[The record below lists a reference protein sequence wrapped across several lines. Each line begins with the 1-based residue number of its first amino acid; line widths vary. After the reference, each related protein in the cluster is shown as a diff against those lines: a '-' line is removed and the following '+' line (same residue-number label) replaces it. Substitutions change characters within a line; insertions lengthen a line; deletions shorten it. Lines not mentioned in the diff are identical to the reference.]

1 MDSLKKELDKLLQYF
16 FDERTGDA
24 DIPDRT
30 RNYLQEQL
38 DGLKLRIVDVRGIVR
53 FLRNDGIDIK
63 SRFVVNPKTKTV
75 YKVYALKNKAINNY
89 EAKLGGRV

>member
-30 RNYLQEQL
+30 RGYLQEEL
-38 DGLKLRIVDVRGIVR
+38 DKVKEEV
-53 FLRNDGIDIK
+53 FDII
-63 SRFVVNPKTKTV
+63 SEFIEDADNTIEEFSEENI
-75 YKVYALKNKAINNY
+75 KNIKDDIRTQDY
-89 EAKLGGRV
+89 LERELFD